1 MFSFSQVLL
10 VCIFIFFM
18 SLISWSAQIFAYGV
32 TVLYGFIIGLIMG
45 DVKTGL
51 MVGGTMC
58 LMSLGVGGYGG
69 SSVPDYALGTTVGAL
84 FAIVTNGGIEAGL
97 AVGIPVATL
106 GTQFDVLSK
115 MAGSFFIH
123 KQMDA
128 SDKGNWNGMT
138 FWVWAWIIMRSVLYT
153 LPVLLVMTVGAE
165 LISNLILAIPEWL
178 MTGFSV
184 AAGLLPALGF
194 AMLMKYL
201 PMKRY
206 GVFLIFGFVLSAY
219 ASMPMLAIAALTLV
233 VAFLVFGYLEDK
245 NNLVAA
251 AAMTG
256 ENDDE

>member
-1 MFSFSQVLL
+1 
-10 VCIFIFFM
+10 
-18 SLISWSAQIFAYGV
+18 
-32 TVLYGFIIGLIMG
+32 
-45 DVKTGL
+45 
-51 MVGGTMC
+51 
-58 LMSLGVGGYGG
+58 
-69 SSVPDYALGTTVGAL
+69 
-84 FAIVTNGGIEAGL
+84 
-97 AVGIPVATL
+97 
-106 GTQFDVLSK
+106 
-115 MAGSFFIH
+115 
-123 KQMDA
+123 
-128 SDKGNWNGMT
+128 
-138 FWVWAWIIMRSVLYT
+138 MRSVLYT